1 MGIGAQGGRRLKGI
15 LKVSLDPLREHTE
28 RKYCAEDVEA
38 RARQKVG
45 VLKEIKSFE
54 VFFFV

>member
-1 MGIGAQGGRRLKGI
+1 MGIGALGGKRLKGT

-28 RKYCAEDVEA
+28 RKEYCAEDVEA
-38 RARQKVG
+38 RGRQKVG

-54 VFFFV
+54 VFVL